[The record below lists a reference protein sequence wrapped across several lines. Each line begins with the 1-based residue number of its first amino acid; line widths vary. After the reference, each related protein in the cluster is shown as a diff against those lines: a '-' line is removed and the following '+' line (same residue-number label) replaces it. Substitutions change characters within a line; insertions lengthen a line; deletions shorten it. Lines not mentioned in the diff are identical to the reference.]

1 MMSKGNHIFNFSGGE
16 MLARMGAWWFVSYS
30 YYLHIDPS
38 HDCWRKVS
46 TEAARRSVYNRS
58 KEFHIYWL
66 SEVLNMQN
74 LDKQGNS
81 GNLRACE
88 IKRMAEELI
97 PVLVNNDEEAELQ
110 IKIDKLRAKLEIL
123 RKDEQNTGE

>member
-1 MMSKGNHIFNFSGGE
+1 MMSKSNHIFNFSGGE

-30 YYLHIDPS
+30 YYLHMDPS

-46 TEAARRSVYNRS
+46 TEATRRSVYNRS

-66 SEVLNMQN
+66 CEVLNMQN
-74 LDKQGNS
+74 LDSQGNS